1 MIKNTVTWL
10 VATRHSFFLSSIAEN
25 TPLVASSWMMCLN
38 HVTMKSESC
47 ILFGTTCSTTHIG
60 SCMPSISVL
69 VLIGAQNVETALD
82 LLGIRYIHQ
91 MHTDG
96 DIKDVAKSA
105 VKCFWAS
112 IATRTKKA
120 AALVRQSEHAVR
132 YFRDA
137 SMPNGGTEI
146 TGTFGYHADI
156 FRTQAGGRYPWLLRT
171 SPSSSRRPGGVRR
184 QWDHVFHP
192 FSCCRPA
199 VSLEN
204 CASKS
209 QNLPLRVRPARFFI
223 WLGWNHANTSLYS
236 IYIYRYSIIMHNS
249 YMRY

>member
-1 MIKNTVTWL
+1 
-10 VATRHSFFLSSIAEN
+10 
-25 TPLVASSWMMCLN
+25 MMCLN

-47 ILFGTTCSTTHIG
+47 MLFGTTCSTTHIG

-156 FRTQAGGRYPWLLRT
+156 FRTQAGDRYPWLLRT
-171 SPSSSRRPGGVRR
+171 SPSSSRRPGGGP
-184 QWDHVFHP
+184 QTMGPCFP
-192 FSCCRPA
+192 SFFMLPPSCQFAKLCFKIPESTAQSSSSA
-199 VSLEN
+199 VLHLTGM
-204 CASKS
+204 KS
-209 QNLPLRVRPARFFI
+209 CKYKSIF
-223 WLGWNHANTSLYS
+223 Y
-236 IYIYRYSIIMHNS
+236 IYIDIDIA
-249 YMRY
+249 

>member
-1 MIKNTVTWL
+1 
-10 VATRHSFFLSSIAEN
+10 
-25 TPLVASSWMMCLN
+25 MMCLN

-47 ILFGTTCSTTHIG
+47 MLFGTTCSTTHMG

-91 MHTDG
+91 MHMDG

-105 VKCFWAS
+105 VKCLWAS

-137 SMPNGGTEI
+137 SMPNAGTEI

-156 FRTQAGGRYPWLLRT
+156 FRTQAGGRYPWLLPDITIFQPSASGASADNGTMFSILFHVAAQLSLCKIVPHNPRIYR
-171 SPSSSRRPGGVRR
+171 SEFVQRGSSSD
-184 QWDHVFHP
+184 WDEIMQIQV
-192 FSCCRPA
+192 
-199 VSLEN
+199 
-204 CASKS
+204 
-209 QNLPLRVRPARFFI
+209 
-223 WLGWNHANTSLYS
+223 Y
-236 IYIYRYSIIMHNS
+236 IYI
-249 YMRY
+249 